1 MTSCSNNKIN
11 NSKSYVMA
19 NSSIRYYNVNQN
31 YILKYKTKDKI
42 QLIVILWGE
51 VEYSFSHEYITQK
64 NTELIVIPFYSNVDI
79 HVIKQ
84 SKLMIIETSDE
95 LVKSVYSNVK
105 DINSLNNS
113 IENPMTYIQI
123 KYNNLLYK
131 CIQSIHNEYVEN
143 YENPFLVELNINKLI
158 YHLLK
163 TEYAGYLFS
172 IKANHPLEHVKY
184 YIYRNIRRNIK
195 ISELAEMVGMN
206 SSNFTNTFKR
216 NFGMAPISY
225 INTKKMNV
233 AEQMLKENSVTEVA
247 YELGFENISTFITQF
262 KKVYNVTPKQYQISK
277 MY

>member
-1 MTSCSNNKIN
+1 
-11 NSKSYVMA
+11 MA

-51 VEYSFSHEYITQK
+51 VEYSFLHEYITQK